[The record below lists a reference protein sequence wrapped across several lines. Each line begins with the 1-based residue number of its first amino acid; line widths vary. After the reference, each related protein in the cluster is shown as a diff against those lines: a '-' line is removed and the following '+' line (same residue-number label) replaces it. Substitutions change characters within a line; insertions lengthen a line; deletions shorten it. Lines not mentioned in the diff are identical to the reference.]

1 MNSKQEDF
9 KEKHTRR
16 RRFVEQC
23 NWRSVGYARWIAM
36 AVIHSKKKIRPP
48 V

>member
-1 MNSKQEDF
+1 MNSKQEDL
-9 KEKHTRR
+9 KRSIQEEDSSS
-16 RRFVEQC
+16 RFNGC
-23 NWRSVGYARWIAM
+23 GVGYARWIAM

>member
-1 MNSKQEDF
+1 MNSYGSYSLKEEDSSSRV
-9 KEKHTRR
+9 T
-16 RRFVEQC
+16 

-36 AVIHSKKKIRPP
+36 AVIHSKKKIRPS